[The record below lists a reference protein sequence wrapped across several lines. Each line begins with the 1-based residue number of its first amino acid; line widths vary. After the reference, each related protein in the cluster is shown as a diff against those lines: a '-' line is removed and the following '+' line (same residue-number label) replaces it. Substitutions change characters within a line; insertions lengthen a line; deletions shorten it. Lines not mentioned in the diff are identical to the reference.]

1 MPIAPRV
8 GICRSNVI
16 ILQFT
21 HGYGSIRMSS
31 DLVNPEGNGPQHPER
46 GGVGQADRTDRI
58 RSFVLRA
65 GRLTAGQQ
73 RALDELGPQFLVPFK
88 AQPLNW
94 DVAFAS
100 SAGTSRPRI
109 LEIGF
114 GMGETTAAIAQ
125 LRPDDDF
132 LAIEVHLPGVGAL
145 LKRIGEVGL
154 TNLRLIRHDAVEVL
168 EHMIS
173 EDSLDGIHIYFADP
187 WHKKRH
193 HKRRLIQQQFVEL
206 LASRIKPGGYLH
218 LATDWHNYA
227 EQMLVVLNRQA
238 SLENTSTQRVRLET
252 YTQADVATDMTA
264 DTTTDTTAD
273 GTKAVKNEFAPTL
286 ADIEGEHPGYAER
299 PSYRPIT
306 KFENRGIRLGHG
318 VWDLVYR
325 KR

>member
-1 MPIAPRV
+1 MHSV
-8 GICRSNVI
+8 E
-16 ILQFT
+16 T
-21 HGYGSIRMSS
+21 KSS
-31 DLVNPEGNGPQHPER
+31 K
-46 GGVGQADRTDRI
+46 VGQPTSVRQANRTDRI

-73 RALDELGPQFLVPFK
+73 RALDELGPQFLVPFQHRPFDW
-88 AQPLNW
+88 AS
-94 DVAFAS
+94 AFAHS
-100 SAGTSRPRI
+100 NSDGSGQDRPRI

-114 GMGETTAAIAQ
+114 GMGETTATIAQ
-125 LRPDDDF
+125 LRPEDDF
-132 LAIEVHLPGVGAL
+132 FAIEVHLPGVGAL
-145 LKRIGEVGL
+145 LKRIGELSL

-168 EHMIS
+168 EHMIAK
-173 EDSLDGIHIYFADP
+173 DSLDGIHIYFADP

-227 EQMLVVLNRQA
+227 EQMLLVLNRQA
-238 SLENTSTQRVRLET
+238 SLQNTSHEPVRIET
-252 YTQADVATDMTA
+252 FTPADVVA
-264 DTTTDTTAD
+264 DTDTHGANES
-273 GTKAVKNEFAPTL
+273 KNEFTPTVEDL
-286 ADIEGEHPGYAER
+286 KSDHPGYAER

>member
-1 MPIAPRV
+1 VETKPSQV
-8 GICRSNVI
+8 GS
-16 ILQFT
+16 
-21 HGYGSIRMSS
+21 
-31 DLVNPEGNGPQHPER
+31 
-46 GGVGQADRTDRI
+46 VGQADRTDRI

-73 RALDELGPQFLVPFK
+73 RALDDLGPQFLVPFQN
-88 AQPLNW
+88 QPFDW
-94 DVAFAS
+94 KTTFSHPSTDDAS
-100 SAGTSRPRI
+100 RPRPRI

-125 LRPDDDF
+125 LRPEDDF

-145 LKRIGEVGL
+145 LKRIGELSL

-168 EHMIS
+168 EHMIA
-173 EDSLDGIHIYFADP
+173 EASLDGIHIYFADP

-193 HKRRLIQQQFVEL
+193 HKRRLIQEQFVEL

-227 EQMLVVLNRQA
+227 EQMLLVLNRQPN
-238 SLENTSTQRVRLET
+238 LQNTSQERVRIET
-252 YTQADVATDMTA
+252 FTPADVICNS
-264 DTTTDTTAD
+264 AD
-273 GTKAVKNEFAPTL
+273 GRSQAKNEFTPTL
-286 ADIEGEHPGYAER
+286 EDLTGDNPGYAER

-306 KFENRGIRLGHG
+306 KFEKRGIRLGHG

>member
-1 MPIAPRV
+1 METKP
-8 GICRSNVI
+8 SQ
-16 ILQFT
+16 L
-21 HGYGSIRMSS
+21 GS
-31 DLVNPEGNGPQHPER
+31 
-46 GGVGQADRTDRI
+46 VGQADRTDRI

-73 RALDELGPQFLVPFK
+73 RALDDLGPQFLVPFQN
-88 AQPLNW
+88 QPFDW
-94 DVAFAS
+94 ASAFAHS
-100 SAGTSRPRI
+100 SSVSSGATRPRI

-125 LRPDDDF
+125 LRPGDDF

-145 LKRIGEVGL
+145 LKRIGELGL

-168 EHMIS
+168 EHMIA
-173 EDSLDGIHIYFADP
+173 EGSLDGIHIYFADP

-193 HKRRLIQQQFVEL
+193 HKRRLIQEQFVEL

-227 EQMLVVLNRQA
+227 EQMLLVLNRQA
-238 SLENTSTQRVRLET
+238 SLENTSTQHVRLET
-252 YTQADVATDMTA
+252 YTQADVTVDMTTNGA
-264 DTTTDTTAD
+264 
-273 GTKAVKNEFAPTL
+273 KAVKNEFAPTL
-286 ADIEGEHPGYAER
+286 ADLEGGHPGYAKR

-306 KFENRGIRLGHG
+306 KFEKRGIRLGHG

>member
-1 MPIAPRV
+1 VQSVEAK
-8 GICRSNVI
+8 
-16 ILQFT
+16 
-21 HGYGSIRMSS
+21 SS
-31 DLVNPEGNGPQHPER
+31 HASS
-46 GGVGQADRTDRI
+46 VGQADRTDRI

-73 RALDELGPQFLVPFK
+73 RALDDLGPQFLLPFQH
-88 AQPLNW
+88 QPFNW
-94 DVAFAS
+94 TSAFAHS
-100 SAGTSRPRI
+100 STASSGEARPRI

-125 LRPDDDF
+125 LRPEDDF

-145 LKRIGEVGL
+145 LKRIGELGL

-168 EHMIS
+168 EHMIA
-173 EDSLDGIHIYFADP
+173 EGSLDGIHIYFADP

-193 HKRRLIQQQFVEL
+193 HKRRLIQKQFVEL

-227 EQMLVVLNRQA
+227 EQMLLVLNRQA
-238 SLENTSTQRVRLET
+238 GLENTSTQHVRLET
-252 YTQADVATDMTA
+252 YTQADVTVDMTA
-264 DTTTDTTAD
+264 NGA
-273 GTKAVKNEFAPTL
+273 KAVKNEFAPTL
-286 ADIEGEHPGYAER
+286 ADLEGEHPGYAER

-306 KFENRGIRLGHG
+306 KFEKRGIRLGHG